1 MGETDDF
8 PEPRDAG
15 PDRRD
20 NVASGGLDP
29 DTWDE
34 LETWRTERRLK
45 RSEAT
50 RQLLRAGLDAETG
63 GGWRDRA
70 GSAFAALLVTG
81 YPTLAAAN
89 GATDLA
95 TGWIALVVAAVLFEP
110 WINSAISRIPNP
122 INWFRT

>member
-8 PEPRDAG
+8 RTPTEAG

-20 NVASGGLDP
+20 NVASAGLDP

-34 LETWRTERRLK
+34 LEAWGTDRRLS

-50 RQLLRAGLDAETG
+50 RKLIRAGLEAKNTD
-63 GGWRDRA
+63 WRDRA
-70 GSAFAALLVTG
+70 GTAFALLIAMS

-89 GATDLA
+89 GSPIFAA
-95 TGWIALVVAAVLFEP
+95 GWIALVVVAVLIQP
-110 WINSAISRIPNP
+110 WIDQLPNP